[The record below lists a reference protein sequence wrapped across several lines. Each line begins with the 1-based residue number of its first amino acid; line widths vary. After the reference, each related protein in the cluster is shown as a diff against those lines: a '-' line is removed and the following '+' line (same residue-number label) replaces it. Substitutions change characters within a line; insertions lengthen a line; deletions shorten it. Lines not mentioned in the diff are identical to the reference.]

1 MNYWKS
7 DHIFS
12 SVVDLRKILP
22 LSHVLNIQLI
32 VIHHHHRVKM
42 QGGPCLSKKSKGV
55 ESCDGELVWHWSLGM
70 EGREK
75 SRYVLLVLMITI
87 ALPCILFF
95 RSNARASN

>member
-55 ESCDGELVWHWSLGM
+55 ENCDCELVWHWNLGM
-70 EGREK
+70 DGRE
-75 SRYVLLVLMITI
+75 RDVLFVLMTTI
-87 ALPCILFF
+87 ALDCILFF
-95 RSNARASN
+95 RCNARASI

>member
-1 MNYWKS
+1 MRGIS
-7 DHIFS
+7 GI
-12 SVVDLRKILP
+12 ILTSKAATDETN
-22 LSHVLNIQLI
+22 LYHL
-32 VIHHHHRVKM
+32 VKM

>member
-1 MNYWKS
+1 
-7 DHIFS
+7 
-12 SVVDLRKILP
+12 
-22 LSHVLNIQLI
+22 
-32 VIHHHHRVKM
+32 
-42 QGGPCLSKKSKGV
+42 
-55 ESCDGELVWHWSLGM
+55 M